1 MISSIDLVE
10 GELSTPTG
18 IALLSN
24 LVESFKIP
32 NKYSINS
39 YGVGIGNLE
48 LPCPNLVRVL
58 SINSSNEN
66 LIDKKISPRYEEI
79 SIQEALIDDQ
89 TSEEIANFLEIL
101 RQKGA
106 YDVSCQ
112 TINMK
117 KNRTGFSIQVILPI
131 EKQKY
136 FRELWFQYS
145 NTIGL
150 RERKQFRW
158 VLLRRRGECLTTL
171 GRIKFKQI
179 MKPDGTISMKPEN
192 DEILRLQIE
201 NNKTS
206 QEVRNIIKESC
217 QDFKAFEDWK

>member
-1 MISSIDLVE
+1 M
-10 GELSTPTG
+10 
-18 IALLSN
+18 
-24 LVESFKIP
+24 
-32 NKYSINS
+32 
-39 YGVGIGNLE
+39 
-48 LPCPNLVRVL
+48 
-58 SINSSNEN
+58 
-66 LIDKKISPRYEEI
+66 
-79 SIQEALIDDQ
+79 IDDQ
-89 TSEEIANFLEIL
+89 TSEEIANFLEIF
-101 RQKGA
+101 RKKGA

-158 VLLRRRGECLTTL
+158 VLLRRRGECLTTF
-171 GRIKFKQI
+171 GNIKFKQT
-179 MKPDGTISMKPEN
+179 MKPNGNISMKPEN

-201 NNKTS
+201 NNKTA
-206 QEVRNIIKESC
+206 QEVKNIIKESC
-217 QDFKAFEDWK
+217 KEFKAFEDWK